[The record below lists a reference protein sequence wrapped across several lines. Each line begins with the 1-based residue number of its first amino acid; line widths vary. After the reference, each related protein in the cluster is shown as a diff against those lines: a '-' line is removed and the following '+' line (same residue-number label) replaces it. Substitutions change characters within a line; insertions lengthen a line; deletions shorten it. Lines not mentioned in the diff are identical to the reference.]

1 MTNVIEDVETK
12 RAYALL
18 VGMYTGAT
26 HMNTYCGGYSR
37 NLKELLC
44 DALSHF
50 WIYSQRK

>member
-1 MTNVIEDVETK
+1 MLLRMWRK
-12 RAYALL
+12 RSAYALL
-18 VGMYTGAT
+18 VGMDTNVT
-26 HMNTYCGGYSR
+26 PMETYCGASSR